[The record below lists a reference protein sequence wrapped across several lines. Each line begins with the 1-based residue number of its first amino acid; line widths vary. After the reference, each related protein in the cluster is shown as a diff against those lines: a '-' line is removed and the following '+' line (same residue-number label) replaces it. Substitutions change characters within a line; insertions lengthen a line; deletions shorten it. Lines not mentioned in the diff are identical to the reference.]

1 VRRQDTTFDGT
12 RTDDIDIRSTGTGVL
27 IGLGGGA
34 ILDTVI
40 YSASSKDALG
50 VAAAIGDPS
59 ALSAS
64 VRGVVRS
71 MDASVPVYD
80 LEPLTNTLDRAT
92 ARTRFVLTILA
103 AVAAITLLLGAIGRY
118 GMIAYIVTLRTRE
131 FGLRLA
137 LGARP
142 RDVLGLVLRDG
153 VTLSVIGVRVGL
165 AAFAGVA
172 RCLKAFLF
180 QVSVADPYTLSVVVI
195 TLIAVAGVA
204 SALPAWRASRIDPL
218 DALRAE

>member
-40 YSASSKDALG
+40 YSAISKDALG

-59 ALSAS
+59 ALSAL

-103 AVAAITLLLGAIGRY
+103 AVAAITLLLGAIGGRHH
-118 GMIAYIVTLRTRE
+118 ADRRSRRRE
-131 FGLRLA
+131 R
-137 LGARP
+137 
-142 RDVLGLVLRDG
+142 
-153 VTLSVIGVRVGL
+153 
-165 AAFAGVA
+165 VA
-172 RCLKAFLF
+172 RVAC
-180 QVSVADPYTLSVVVI
+180 VADR
-195 TLIAVAGVA
+195 
-204 SALPAWRASRIDPL
+204 SARRPPG
-218 DALRAE
+218 

>member
-71 MDASVPVYD
+71 MDANVPVYD

-153 VTLSVIGVRVGL
+153 VTLSVIGVRVG
-165 AAFAGVA
+165 
-172 RCLKAFLF
+172 RRR
-180 QVSVADPYTLSVVVI
+180 SP
-195 TLIAVAGVA
+195 
-204 SALPAWRASRIDPL
+204 ALRDASRHSCS
-218 DALRAE
+218 R